1 MDSGFCPRILLC
13 SDFSY
18 ITSFVSIFS
27 AQRPIPSTL
36 SHDPSHSAFRRPHS
50 HSGHTSLQAHSH
62 TFTRIP
68 HSAGRIRIPGPLA
81 LRAPLRRTLALRI
94 PHSHAAFWPDAPH
107 SGLAGRILTPHTTLH
122 PAFAARIQPP
132 HSAFRPPHS
141 AFRPRIPQPPLA
153 FCSLPSH
160 SAPCPTHLHAALP
173 GSLAGRR
180 PHSQAAFPTGPPMRC
195 APSPAAAGRI
205 PHSAFRIPD
214 FCGGVKVE
222 PDSGSA
228 LVIL

>member
-1 MDSGFCPRILLC
+1 MLDSGFCPRILLC

-36 SHDPSHSAFRRPHS
+36 PHDPSHSAFRRPHS

-94 PHSHAAFWPDAPH
+94 PHSHAAFSPDAPH
-107 SGLAGRILTPHTTLH
+107 PGLAGRIITPHITLH
-122 PAFAARIQPP
+122 PAFAARNQHP

-141 AFRPRIPQPPLA
+141 AFCPRAFRILPSHSACRPRILQPALA
-153 FCSLPSH
+153 FCSLPLH
-160 SAPCPTHLHAALP
+160 SAPCPTNMHAAL
-173 GSLAGRR
+173 
-180 PHSQAAFPTGPPMRC
+180 Q
-195 APSPAAAGRI
+195 
-205 PHSAFRIPD
+205 
-214 FCGGVKVE
+214 
-222 PDSGSA
+222 
-228 LVIL
+228 